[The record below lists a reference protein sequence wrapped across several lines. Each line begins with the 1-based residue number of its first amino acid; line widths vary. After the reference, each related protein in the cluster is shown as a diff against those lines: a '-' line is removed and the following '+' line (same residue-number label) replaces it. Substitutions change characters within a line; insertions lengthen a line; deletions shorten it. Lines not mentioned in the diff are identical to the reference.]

1 MDPEPEGRPIV
12 RELTLRRRR
21 SRLPWVYLVYRVR
34 AGGAG
39 AARAEAHRP
48 FDIAQGAPSEVEG
61 RRRTRRSDAQFCR
74 RRKAGTSNGES
85 NSSAGSADP
94 PPAAVNGTLSSMG
107 ARLFTVMDD
116 AKVI

>member
-1 MDPEPEGRPIV
+1 VTCAVDPEPEGRPIV

-39 AARAEAHRP
+39 AARAEAR
-48 FDIAQGAPSEVEG
+48 

-107 ARLFTVMDD
+107 ARLFTVIDD